1 MNRDTRGRFKT
12 KELIF
17 SFLNSAMIVNS
28 IIVIFILLPWIYV
41 AFKFNLDDKVNCLLN
56 SLFFD
61 YSKCVLQNLDYGE
74 SKN

>member
-12 KELIF
+12 KELII
-17 SFLNSAMIVNS
+17 SFPGADMIANS

-41 AFKFNLDDKVNCLLN
+41 DFKFNLVEKVDYLLN

-61 YSKCVLQNLDYGE
+61 DSKCV
-74 SKN
+74 